1 MAPRFAHVED
11 LPATIPVFPLLGALL
26 LPRALLPLHIFEP
39 RYLAMVD
46 AALSRERMIGII
58 QPEGEGGPTGS
69 PLGRSAALRRVGC
82 IGRLTSFQEVEG
94 ARYMIVLTGVARFTP
109 VMETDA
115 DQPFRTFRIDAA
127 PFAHDLVTGHGE
139 EDVDRDRLLDVFKRY
154 LAARQMTT
162 DWQAIAKS
170 TNETLVNALSMA
182 GPFAPSEKQALLEAP
197 SLKERAR
204 ILVALA
210 EMALAA
216 GGENGPGTR
225 M

>member
-1 MAPRFAHVED
+1 MAPRFANVED
-11 LPATIPVFPLLGALL
+11 LPDAVPVFPLLGAML
-26 LPRALLPLHIFEP
+26 LPRSVLPLHIFEP

-46 AALSRERMIGII
+46 AALSGTRMIGII

-69 PLGRSAALRRVGC
+69 PLARSAPLRRVGC
-82 IGRLTSFQEVEG
+82 IGRITSFQEVDG
-94 ARYMIVLTGVARFTP
+94 GRYMIVLTGVARFTP
-109 VMETDA
+109 AGETATDL
-115 DQPFRTFRIDAA
+115 PFRSFRIDATA
-127 PFAHDLVTGHGE
+127 FADDLVTGHGE
-139 EDVDRDRLLDVFKRY
+139 DDVDRDKLLDVFKRY

-170 TNETLVNALSMA
+170 PSETLVNALSMA
-182 GPFAPSEKQALLEAP
+182 GPFAPSEKQALLEAS

-204 ILVALA
+204 VLITLA

-216 GGENGPGTR
+216 GGESGPETR